1 MIRRPPRSTRTDT
14 LFPYTTLFRSHDVA
28 AAVPAV
34 EVAHHADALRV
45 GRPDGEAHAFD
56 AFDAARMR
64 AALLE
69 DAAVRPLGHQ
79 VTVALA
85 EERREAVGVLD
96 VPRRVAEPRAHPTD
110 PTSVGAGRVLRV
122 RISIAGCR
130 ILKNKNEATT
140 KTQK

>member
-64 AALLE
+64 AELLE

-79 VTVALA
+79 VKVELA

-96 VPRRVAEPRAHPTD
+96 VPRRVAEARAQPIGEGNRKSNSLNSR
-110 PTSVGAGRVLRV
+110 PQCAICLPSF
-122 RISIAGCR
+122 C
-130 ILKNKNEATT
+130 
-140 KTQK
+140 

>member
-64 AALLE
+64 AELLE

-79 VTVALA
+79 VKVELA
-85 EERREAVGVLD
+85 EERREAVGVLE
-96 VPRRVAEPRAHPTD
+96 VARLVADARAQQNEVGSAACRESGG
-110 PTSVGAGRVLRV
+110 TSVEIYGGGVDV
-122 RISIAGCR
+122 
-130 ILKNKNEATT
+130 KT
-140 KTQK
+140 K